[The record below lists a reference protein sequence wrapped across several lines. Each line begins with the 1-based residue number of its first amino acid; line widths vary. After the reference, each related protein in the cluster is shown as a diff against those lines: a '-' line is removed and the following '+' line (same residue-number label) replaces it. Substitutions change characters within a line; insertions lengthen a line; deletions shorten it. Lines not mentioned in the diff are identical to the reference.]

1 MPGNES
7 TESVEQEIVR
17 MKAELIRMTRDRNLA
32 LRAGR
37 LDEGQRRHLDVLEA
51 EIKHLDALARYVRT
65 VSPGAARE
73 LAARRASVVGD
84 FQRLRTSGNL
94 RELNRWV
101 TQELAPLLN
110 KSEQAA
116 HLVATSVRATPRT
129 PASPFVWPVAVDR
142 PVKDAKAKAAR
153 SRVGSP

>member
-1 MPGNES
+1 MPRSES
-7 TESVEQEIVR
+7 IESAEQEIVR
-17 MKAELIRMTRDRNLA
+17 AKSELVRMTRERNLA

-37 LDEGQRRHLDVLEA
+37 QEEGQQRHLDVLEA
-51 EIKHLDALARYVRT
+51 EIKQLDALARYVRT

-84 FQRLRTSGNL
+84 FQRLRAAGNL
-94 RELNRWV
+94 RELSQWV

-116 HLVATSVRATPRT
+116 HLVATSMRATPRT
-129 PASPFVWPVAVDR
+129 PVSPFVWPVGVDR
-142 PVKDAKAKAAR
+142 SMKEAKARAAR